1 LNSDSD
7 LPRATT
13 DLQEASGWLCDRGS
27 DVAVLE
33 RKFADSKLDF
43 SGIPA
48 DWNRKE
54 GPWAPT
60 PEALAKRAVKVR
72 RWLRERP
79 EKQVVVV
86 THAGFLHWLTQD
98 TVQFDNAEWRTYTF
112 AGDGENDEEARLT
125 QIEKDG
131 EIEKFRI

>member
-1 LNSDSD
+1 VG
-7 LPRATT
+7 AHTGAG
-13 DLQEASGWLCDRGS
+13 EAGGQG
-27 DVAVLE
+27 AE
-33 RKFADSKLDF
+33 M
-43 SGIPA
+43 
-48 DWNRKE
+48 
-54 GPWAPT
+54 
-60 PEALAKRAVKVR
+60 AK
-72 RWLRERP
+72 ERP